1 MFRTTFY
8 AVGIFVDVTNSY
20 QLTKSINLQTNF
32 CFTPKATISSSNVIR
47 YIEKFNNQ
55 CEIK

>member
-47 YIEKFNNQ
+47 YI
-55 CEIK
+55 